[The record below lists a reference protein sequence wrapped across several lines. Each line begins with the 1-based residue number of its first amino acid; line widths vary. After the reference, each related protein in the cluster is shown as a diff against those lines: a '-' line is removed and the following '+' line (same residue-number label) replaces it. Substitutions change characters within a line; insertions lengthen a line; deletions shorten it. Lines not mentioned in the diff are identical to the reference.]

1 MNLTLRQQ
9 RALESICETFLPP
22 ADGWPS
28 ALELGIPEAIAAAMD
43 FNPRPKDRAQLLQ
56 LLDLWDSSLH
66 GLFTIGHLKSF
77 SHLSQE
83 DRARV
88 LLSWADS
95 GIGKRRAAFQA
106 LRKAVGFLH
115 VMLPAKNG
123 HVGHEAIALDKKSW
137 RGQSAHCCERGTG
150 WAWLREASR
159 KKGGRGTS
167 IILSLGMMRI
177 RPRDRQWGSDLSGSS
192 V

>member
-66 GLFTIGHLKSF
+66 GLFTIVNDKKGIANAPFFKGFLD
-77 SHLSQE
+77 QE
-83 DRARV
+83 DVIFSIFSQQYRRKVIHLQKHTPVIV
-88 LLSWADS
+88 LRS
-95 GIGKRRAAFQA
+95 I
-106 LRKAVGFLH
+106 
-115 VMLPAKNG
+115 PTYNG
-123 HVGHEAIALDKKSW
+123 VNTL
-137 RGQSAHCCERGTG
+137 
-150 WAWLREASR
+150 L
-159 KKGGRGTS
+159 
-167 IILSLGMMRI
+167 
-177 RPRDRQWGSDLSGSS
+177 
-192 V
+192 

>member
-43 FNPRPKDRAQLLQ
+43 FNPHPKDRAQLLQ
-56 LLDLWDSSLH
+56 FLDLWDSSLH
-66 GLFTIGHLKSF
+66 SFFTIGRLKPF
-77 SHLSQE
+77 SNLSQQ
-83 DRARV
+83 DRIRV
-88 LLSWADS
+88 LLSWAES

-123 HVGHEAIALDKKSW
+123 
-137 RGQSAHCCERGTG
+137 
-150 WAWLREASR
+150 
-159 KKGGRGTS
+159 GRS
-167 IILSLGMMRI
+167 K
-177 RPRDRQWGSDLSGSS
+177 